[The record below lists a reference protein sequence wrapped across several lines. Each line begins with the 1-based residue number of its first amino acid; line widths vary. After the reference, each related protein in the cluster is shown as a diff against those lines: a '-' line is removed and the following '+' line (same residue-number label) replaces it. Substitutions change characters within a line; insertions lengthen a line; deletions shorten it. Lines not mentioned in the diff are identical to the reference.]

1 MTEEIQTGS
10 EIASGRRFTLVDAPR
25 GIAALAVLFPS
36 GKVQRKLQGL
46 FENQSA
52 KSREQ

>member
-1 MTEEIQTGS
+1 MKEKLQTGP
-10 EIASGRRFTLVDAPR
+10 EIASGRRFTRADALR
-25 GIAALAVLFPS
+25 GAAAVVLFPS